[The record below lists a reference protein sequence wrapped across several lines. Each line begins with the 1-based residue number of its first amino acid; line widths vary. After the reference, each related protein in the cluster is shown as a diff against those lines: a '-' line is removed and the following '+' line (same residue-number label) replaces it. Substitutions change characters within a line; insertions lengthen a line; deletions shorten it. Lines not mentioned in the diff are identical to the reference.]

1 MWNFQDTF
9 NIRKWSFISVSSICM
24 TVPDNLL
31 SHNVRECLQVVG
43 YTRSRFSNE
52 SVQGIGVRPP
62 TIDELMEIKV
72 ANFTQK
78 KEVKLKLAEKVFCK
92 KGSLRNFANFTGKH
106 MYQCLFFK
114 KVAGLRPTTLLK
126 KRHWHRCFPLS
137 FTKFL
142 RTPFLTEH
150 LRWLLLNLIAWQ

>member
-1 MWNFQDTF
+1 
-9 NIRKWSFISVSSICM
+9 M

-150 LRWLLLNLIAWQ
+150 LRWLLLNLIA